1 MQKILDRFKSLLRR
15 KHLSY
20 HYDLSDQFYSYL
32 LGPTMAYSSGIKK
45 TDQDSLDQL
54 QINNY
59 EHIAKKLVLNSSDR
73 LLDLGCGW
81 GGLICYMAK
90 NYGVKAT
97 GITYSENHYQFV
109 LNRIKNENL
118 ENLITVKKLDI
129 LHDPMPGS
137 YTKITSIEMYEHV
150 RIENLP
156 KYFSVIDSILENNGR
171 FLIQSIVSGKGES
184 KRHNGHEFM
193 DKYIFP
199 GAQVP
204 SYEIL
209 KKILS
214 KVNWKIDHIEEISDS
229 YIMTLDYWLKN
240 LMSKKDLCLK
250 EVPERIYRLWLLYL
264 AGSIIAFEERTV
276 EDYQTL
282 LIK

>member
-1 MQKILDRFKSLLRR
+1 MFKVIDRIKSILRK

-20 HYDLSDQFYSYL
+20 HYDISDQFYAYL

-45 TDQDSLDQL
+45 SDADSLDQL
-54 QINNY
+54 QVNNY
-59 EHIAKKLVLNSSDR
+59 EQIARKLNLSSHDR

-81 GGLICYMAK
+81 GGLVCYMAK
-90 NYGVKAT
+90 NYGVQAT
-97 GITYSENHYQFV
+97 GITYSENHYQYV
-109 LNRIKNENL
+109 LKRVKKENL

-129 LHDPMPGS
+129 LHDLVPGT

-156 KYFSVIDSILENNGR
+156 KYFSIIDSVLEKGGR
-171 FLIQSIVSGKGES
+171 FLIQSIVAGTGNA
-184 KRHNGHEFM
+184 KRHKGHEFM

-204 SYEIL
+204 NYETL
-209 KKILS
+209 KNILS
-214 KVNWKIDHIEEISDS
+214 EFKWEINHIEDISNS
-229 YIMTLDYWLKN
+229 YILTLDYWLKN
-240 LMSKKDLCLK
+240 LLKQKDLCLK
-250 EVPERIYRLWLLYL
+250 EVSERIYRLWMLYL
-264 AGSIIAFEERTV
+264 AGSVIAFEERTV

>member
-1 MQKILDRFKSLLRR
+1 
-15 KHLSY
+15 
-20 HYDLSDQFYSYL
+20 
-32 LGPTMAYSSGIKK
+32 MAYSSGIKK
-45 TDQDSLDQL
+45 TDHDSLDQL

-59 EHIAKKLVLNSSDR
+59 EHIAKKLSLNSSDR

-81 GGLICYMAK
+81 GGLVCYLAK
-90 NYGVKAT
+90 NYGVQAM
-97 GITYSENHYQFV
+97 GITYSENHYQYV
-109 LNRIKNENL
+109 LKRIKKENL
-118 ENLITVKKLDI
+118 EHLITVKKLDI
-129 LHDPMPGS
+129 LHDPIPGT

-156 KYFSVIDSILENNGR
+156 KYFSVIDSVLEKDGR
-171 FLIQSIVSGKGES
+171 FLIQSIVAGTGNA
-184 KRHNGHEFM
+184 KRHKGHEFM

-204 SYEIL
+204 NYETL
-209 KKILS
+209 KNILS
-214 KVNWKIDHIEEISDS
+214 KFKWKINHIEDISDS
-229 YIMTLDYWLKN
+229 YVLTLGYWLKN
-240 LMSKKDLCLK
+240 LLNQNELCLK
-250 EVPERIYRLWLLYL
+250 EVSERIYRLWMLYL